1 MAKNMLYCVRD
12 LDILVRKARKGF
24 DMKIREMNRQE
35 KVEYMTT
42 EPIPKLVVSLAIPTI
57 ISMLITSFYNMAD
70 TYFVGKISTQATGAV
85 GVVFSV
91 MAMIQACGFF
101 FGQGSGSFVSRKLG
115 AGEYEKAETMASCGF
130 FLSFGMGIL
139 LGLLGLCFLEPLSL
153 SLGSTETILPY
164 TKQYLR
170 FILIGTPFTMTSFV
184 LNNQLRF
191 QGSASYSMIGI
202 VTGACLNLI
211 LDPLL
216 IFTFDMG
223 VAGAALATVISQVV
237 SFSILFF
244 MTTRGGNIRIR
255 ISRFRPSRE
264 YIVEIIRGGMP
275 SLCRQGLASVAQIAL
290 NRAAGIYGEQLGAGL
305 GDAAIAAMSIVNRV
319 SMFANSALIGF
330 GQGFQPV
337 SGMNYGAKKYSRV
350 REAYFFCV
358 KVGFVFLLFVSAAG
372 FFFAKPIVTAFRKE
386 DLDVIDIGTLTLKI
400 HCLVFPLNAVVVM
413 SNMMMQSIGK
423 AVRATILSGARQGL
437 FFLPLIF
444 ILPYFFGLF
453 GVQICQT
460 VADVCACLM
469 AVPFTISAL
478 REMKIEE
485 RNSTNA

>member
-1 MAKNMLYCVRD
+1 
-12 LDILVRKARKGF
+12 
-24 DMKIREMNRQE
+24 MKIREMDRQE
-35 KVEYMTT
+35 KVKYMTT
-42 EPIPKLVVSLAIPTI
+42 EPIPPLVCKMAVPTI

-91 MAMIQACGFF
+91 MALIQAFGFF

-115 AGEYEKAETMASCGF
+115 SGEYEQAEVMASCGF
-130 FLSFGMGIL
+130 FLSFSIGTILGI
-139 LGLLGLCFLEPLSL
+139 LGLLFLEPLSL
-153 SLGSTETILPY
+153 SLGSTTTILPF

-170 FILIGTPFTMTSFV
+170 FILLGTPFTMTSFV

-191 QGSASYSMIGI
+191 QGSASYSMVGI
-202 VTGACLNLI
+202 VTGACLNLV

-216 IFTFDMG
+216 IFACDMG
-223 VAGAALATVISQVV
+223 VAGAALATVISQIV
-237 SFSILFF
+237 SFSILLF

-255 ISRFRPSRE
+255 LRRFKPSRI

-290 NRAAGIYGEQLGAGL
+290 NRAAGVYGEQLGVGY

-337 SGMNYGAKKYSRV
+337 SGINYGAKKYNRV
-350 REAYFFCV
+350 REAYFFCI
-358 KVGFVFLLFVSAAG
+358 KVGFVFLLFISAAG
-372 FFFAKPIVTAFRKE
+372 FIFAEPIISAFRKA
-386 DLDVIDIGTLTLKI
+386 DLKVIEIGTLTLKV

-413 SNMMMQSIGK
+413 GNMMMQSIGK
-423 AVRATILSGARQGL
+423 AVRATVLSGARQGL

-444 ILPYFFGLF
+444 ILPYFFGLL
-453 GVQICQT
+453 GVQICQS
-460 VADVCACLM
+460 VADICAFLM
-469 AVPFTISAL
+469 AIPLSISVL
-478 REMKIEE
+478 LEMKKEE
-485 RNSTNA
+485 RNATNE